1 MIVKFFAFIR
11 DYTGTKEIST
21 GCFSSLRE
29 LLDSL
34 CIRFGDRLRTKLFTG
49 DRLSDD
55 IIILVNG
62 RHIEHLEGL
71 DTKLGENDVISI
83 FPKVAGG

>member
-1 MIVKFFAFIR
+1 MVIKYFAFIR
-11 DYTGTKEIST
+11 DYTGSKEINFDSCPT
-21 GCFSSLRE
+21 LRE
-29 LLDSL
+29 LLYKL
-34 CIRFGDRLRTKLFTG
+34 CDKYGKRFSEKIFTG

-62 RHIEHLEGL
+62 RHIDHLQGL
-71 DTKLGENDVISI
+71 DTSLLENDEISI

>member
-1 MIVKFFAFIR
+1 MLIKFFAYIR
-11 DYTGTKEIST
+11 DYTGSKEICMNICPT
-21 GCFSSLRE
+21 LRE
-29 LLDSL
+29 LLDKL
-34 CIRFGDRLRTKLFTG
+34 CSKYGKRFAEKLFVE

-62 RHIEHLEGL
+62 RHISHLQGL
-71 DTKLGENDVISI
+71 DTKLEEKDEISI

>member
-1 MIVKFFAFIR
+1 MVIKYFAFIR

-21 GCFSSLRE
+21 ESCATLRE
-29 LLDSL
+29 LLYKL
-34 CIRFGDRLRTKLFTG
+34 CKRYGKRFSEKLFSG

-62 RHIEHLEGL
+62 RHIEHLQGL
-71 DTKLGENDVISI
+71 DTNLGENDVISI

>member
-1 MIVKFFAFIR
+1 MVVKFFAFIR
-11 DYTGTKEIST
+11 DYTGSKEINIDSCPT
-21 GCFSSLRE
+21 LRE
-29 LLDSL
+29 LLDNL
-34 CIRFGDRLRTKLFTG
+34 CRKYGKKFSGKIFVG

-62 RHIEHLEGL
+62 RHILHLQGL
-71 DTKLGENDVISI
+71 ETKLVENDEISI

>member
-11 DYTGTKEIST
+11 DYTGSKEINIDSCPT
-21 GCFSSLRE
+21 LRE
-29 LLDSL
+29 LMDKL
-34 CIRFGDRLRTKLFTG
+34 CRKYGKKFSGKIFVG

-62 RHIEHLEGL
+62 RHILHLQGL
-71 DTKLGENDVISI
+71 ETKLVENDEISI